1 MKRTVFIKST
11 IKLETEES
19 DLTKL
24 RVSLLGVSD
33 KDYDVVMQ
41 GEAFYDWNPDY
52 PAEEMHIKFLKE
64 HVEELK
70 AENQKLEQ
78 HMGIAVFMLQRL
90 TKKLKEVV

>member
-1 MKRTVFIKST
+1 MKSTVYIKST
-11 IKLETEES
+11 IKLETDEL

-52 PAEEMHIKFLKE
+52 PAEEMHIKFLKQ